1 MSNPF
6 SFASGHP
13 RELVH
18 GLVQRIPARIL
29 RRIPARHRWA
39 LLMVLL
45 VFSAPAGLWHG
56 CADSSGLPPLVP
68 ALTLRGV
75 YFASWV
81 SLFEGFIVWTG
92 STMGYGQR
100 VTRTYLGELW
110 FLCTVLA
117 GDNSPQSKPAP
128 HHLTFGISV
137 LLAASSVLWCELVT
151 VAYEGGRKDLFTECS
166 QVVW

>member
-56 CADSSGLPPLVP
+56 CADSSGLLPLVP
-68 ALTLRGV
+68 TLTLRGV

-81 SLFEGFIVWTG
+81 SLFEGFIV
-92 STMGYGQR
+92 
-100 VTRTYLGELW
+100 
-110 FLCTVLA
+110 
-117 GDNSPQSKPAP
+117 
-128 HHLTFGISV
+128 
-137 LLAASSVLWCELVT
+137 
-151 VAYEGGRKDLFTECS
+151 
-166 QVVW
+166 